1 MKTRN
6 QRKNS
11 PCRKSLK
18 GEGRM
23 RATTSMWLIALAVLI
38 ACTGEGGCTRKTSP
52 GGASPEAGSPG
63 ATSQVQK
70 TSPEATSRAYLQSL
84 TGGSLDA
91 VWDYDAGY
99 ASEITNSLQ
108 NLPQAMWKDR
118 TNAIR
123 TEWTQRI
130 QNDRKPTSPGAS
142 QCWQLFRPG
151 AKADLLETREN
162 NQSGLAASAWKSF
175 VKVSFPVENDAPIY
189 FSGSGQ
195 RRLHDATVIMDIVK
209 SEPPDSVLR
218 ISSSCQI
225 IPDGLTL
232 WPVLPLGRDQAL
244 AMFKEK
250 SPDGER
256 PRVTLQTTWQVN
268 FSDGMGGRRSAD
280 VAAAASLKALFS
292 KYRVVLQN
300 VRDQRDSYFV
310 GGMAMP
316 AAWSTYSL
324 PSAYKNFDT
333 PLPTY
338 ALSESVSFSV
348 VELKQ
353 TADDQAVARILIAYD
368 GCTPIC
374 NLVKEINPIKSS
386 NGDSAATRVLIP
398 PGQQGSGLEWS
409 QQGSREAYYRWD
421 ILQGWSLTGVR

>member
-1 MKTRN
+1 
-6 QRKNS
+6 
-11 PCRKSLK
+11 
-18 GEGRM
+18 
-23 RATTSMWLIALAVLI
+23 
-38 ACTGEGGCTRKTSP
+38 
-52 GGASPEAGSPG
+52 
-63 ATSQVQK
+63 
-70 TSPEATSRAYLQSL
+70 L

-91 VWDYDAGY
+91 VWNYDAGY
-99 ASEITNSLQ
+99 ASEITAALQ
-108 NLPQAMWKDR
+108 NLPQAMWKDK

-123 TEWTQRI
+123 AEWTQRI
-130 QNDRKPTSPGAS
+130 QNDRKPSSLGTS

-151 AKADLLETREN
+151 VKADLLETREN
-162 NQSGLAASAWKSF
+162 SQSGSAGSAWKSF

-195 RRLHDATVIMDIVK
+195 RRLHNATVLMDIVK

-218 ISSSCQI
+218 ISSACQI

-232 WPVLPLGRDQAL
+232 WPVPPLGKDQAL

-250 SPDGER
+250 SPDGDR
-256 PRVTLQTTWQVN
+256 PRVTFQTTWQMN
-268 FSDGMGGRRSAD
+268 FSDGMGGRRPAD

-292 KYRVVLQN
+292 KYGVVLQN
-300 VRDQRDSYFV
+300 VRDQRDSYSV

-316 AAWSTYSL
+316 AAWGTYSL
-324 PSAYKNFDT
+324 PSAYKNFDA

-338 ALSESVSFSV
+338 ALSESVNFSV
-348 VELKQ
+348 VALQQ

-368 GCTPIC
+368 GCSPIC

-386 NGDSAATRVLIP
+386 NGDSAATRVLLP
-398 PGQQGSGLEWS
+398 WGRQDSGLEWA
-409 QQGSREAYYRWD
+409 QQVNREAHYHWD